1 MSLVRLE
8 VECQPRPGTERG
20 GFGSVSSRQTSPPS
34 STLIPDRSTACPSRT
49 TVYAYDPP
57 DRIHPADR
65 PSKPPPPR
73 RPTHTGLGD
82 EYRKRRT
89 WEPCSVLPMK
99 QEGECRGG
107 RAQKEEEHLCS
118 GSTHTYILYYT
129 IPREDNSTNTPP
141 GGVWSCLA
149 SYSIFCLLSGF
160 GWIDLPWKLC
170 FQSLARLSIF

>member
-1 MSLVRLE
+1 MSLLDK
-8 VECQPRPGTERG
+8 PRPP
-20 GFGSVSSRQTSPPS
+20 FPPPS
-34 STLIPDRSTACPSRT
+34 LRPTDRMPEPNDRIRIRPSRPHT
-49 TVYAYDPP
+49 PGRPTVQT
-57 DRIHPADR
+57 PA
-65 PSKPPPPR
+65 PH

-107 RAQKEEEHLCS
+107 RAQKEEDQLCS
-118 GSTHTYILYYT
+118 GSTHTPIYYT
-129 IPREDNSTNTPP
+129 IPYQEKTTARTRPS

-160 GWIDLPWKLC
+160 GWIDLPWN
-170 FQSLARLSIF
+170 SVS